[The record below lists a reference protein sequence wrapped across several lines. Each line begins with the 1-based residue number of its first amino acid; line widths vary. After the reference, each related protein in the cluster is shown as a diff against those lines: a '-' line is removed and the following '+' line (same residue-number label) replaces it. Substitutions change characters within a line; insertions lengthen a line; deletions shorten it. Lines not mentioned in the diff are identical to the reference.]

1 MGTVQQ
7 VMRAK
12 LIPATGRVWF
22 PLALALLTVA
32 GFGAQAADMK
42 LQAFLLW
49 GTDDSK
55 PPEGKAYQ
63 PVNPDIRQKLKDLP
77 LKWTNWF
84 EVKHVDFEVTQGATK
99 EVTMSA
105 KCQLNVSKLAGPELE
120 VSLIGKGKEVV
131 KRKQPLP
138 RGEMLV
144 LGGNAPNSTA
154 WLVVLKRIE

>member
-1 MGTVQQ
+1 
-7 VMRAK
+7 
-12 LIPATGRVWF
+12 
-22 PLALALLTVA
+22 
-32 GFGAQAADMK
+32 MK

-55 PPEGKAYQ
+55 PPEGKTYKATE
-63 PVNPDIRQKLKDLP
+63 PDIKQKLKDLP

-84 EVKHVDFEVTQGATK
+84 EVNRKEFAVPQGAIK
-99 EVTMSA
+99 EVPVSE
-105 KCQLNVSKLAGPELE
+105 KCQLNVKKIIGTEVE

-131 KRKQPLP
+131 KRKQSLP
-138 RGEMLV
+138 KGEMLV

>member
-1 MGTVQQ
+1 
-7 VMRAK
+7 MRAM
-12 LIPATGRVWF
+12 LIRATGLGWF
-22 PLALALLTVA
+22 SCVLVLLSCA
-32 GFGAQAADMK
+32 HLQGQAADMK

-55 PPEGKAYQ
+55 PPEGKAYK
-63 PVNPDIRQKLKDLP
+63 PVAPDVLHKLKELP

-84 EVKHVDFEVTQGATK
+84 EVNRQEIIAPLGTVKDVA
-99 EVTMSA
+99 MSE
-105 KCQLNVSKLAGPELE
+105 KCRLNVSKISGTDVE

-131 KRKQPLP
+131 KRKQSLP
-138 RGEMLV
+138 KGEMLV